1 MLQKRH
7 FVAKLALSGKP
18 YALLLPTKCIQSK
31 GLFTLF
37 QTFGVTIGILVP
49 PPPFWT
55 IEKKR
60 KNVVD
65 CSWFFGNF
73 PNNKPNE
80 MNTIWL
86 YTAPISSL
94 PQAPVSYREVATT
107 QVSQDYSVW
116 EDEATPR
123 SPRAEELIESCG
135 LVCDK
140 CAQVV
145 DDEHGFAGSCRGE
158 LCKESDVHLCR
169 NCAFCVDDTLSQLY
183 CRMCLDNEYEGEEY
197 TAYTYAEIV
206 SR

>member
-1 MLQKRH
+1 M
-7 FVAKLALSGKP
+7 ALSGKP

-55 IEKKR
+55 VQGKR

-80 MNTIWL
+80 MNTLWL
-86 YTAPISSL
+86 YTAPIALL
-94 PQAPVSYREVATT
+94 PQAPVSYREVAST
-107 QVSQDYSVW
+107 QMSQDYSMW
-116 EDEATPR
+116 EDEATTPKSLATPR
-123 SPRAEELIESCG
+123 SEQLMESCG

-145 DDEHGFAGSCRGE
+145 HDEHGFAGSC
-158 LCKESDVHLCR
+158 LCWR
-169 NCAFCVDDTLSQLY
+169 TL
-183 CRMCLDNEYEGEEY
+183 
-197 TAYTYAEIV
+197 
-206 SR
+206 